1 MDTDWTGQ
9 PQPARD
15 WEEIQLSIAD
25 HPDEMVLVT
34 VVDLQTG
41 QPVRDWTPTLN
52 DVVDELLKPENIG
65 QLMVNSPAPITV
77 RTSRGDMDVSWRL
90 VPVEG

>member
-52 DVVDELLKPENIG
+52 DV
-65 QLMVNSPAPITV
+65 TW
-77 RTSRGDMDVSWRL
+77 TSVGASCQSRADRR
-90 VPVEG
+90 